1 MNRSSVSVP
10 SLFPIAIPTNQS
22 FLKQWYHWT
31 AGKVAR
37 HFKRDKERC
46 QDTAQNVRLR
56 LLSKNFIG
64 RWFYKHLTDELV
76 DKKQAELILGGVML
90 AYIGAVT
97 PVYGKR
103 SWKPELDTSIW
114 RVSDLLDFAKFDY
127 ERYFYSVQNH
137 TIDSTKVLRL
147 LGYKPND
154 FGALESLYR
163 QGKLKPAELTEHECQ
178 EIIESI
184 PKRGDTCGYGDCT
197 RKHYAMGYCSNHYHF
212 SRVRAC
218 TVCEH
223 GRELLRSRGLS
234 LSHRWSSADVADAVR
249 KLRWND
255 SQLKPFL
262 RDWRGKNLVKSSPLY
277 IMRRDPKQGI
287 DAGLLKYAEMV
298 IDHEVVNDFK
308 RMGRAEDLSTMVLNN
323 GMSPEYSDSET
334 VAWDSDEKDD
344 DPSSIQRVIRDC
356 GALSKFAQAEGWH
369 DVRRLVEAADLT
381 DEEADVLVSVD
392 LGDMSVRQYSEKT
405 EIPVARVHRIIA
417 NAHRKLQAQ
426 DMPDTVTDEMAE
438 RAASKHGCKVSD
450 ITGPALFGS
459 CVTARTELFASLFD
473 MGMSIPGISARFRV
487 SEERVS
493 AAINRSLLLESRGAA
508 HAG

>member
-1 MNRSSVSVP
+1 MSRSSLSVP
-10 SLFPIAIPTNQS
+10 ALHPIAIPTNQS

-64 RWFYKHLTDELV
+64 RWFFKHLTDELV

-90 AYIGAVT
+90 TYTGAVV

-103 SWKPELDTSIW
+103 RSDPALDTSIF
-114 RVSDLLDFAKFDY
+114 RVSDLLDYAKFDY
-127 ERYFYSVQNH
+127 ERYFYSIQSH

-147 LGYKPND
+147 LGYGPND

-163 QGKLKPAELTEHECQ
+163 QGKLKPSELTEHECQ
-178 EIIESI
+178 EKIESI
-184 PKRGDTCGYGDCT
+184 PKRGDLCGYGDCN
-197 RKHYAMGYCSNHYHF
+197 RKHYAMGYCSNHYHL
-212 SRVRAC
+212 SRVQAC
-218 TVCEH
+218 PVCDH

-234 LSHRWSSADVADAVR
+234 LSHRWSSADVVDAVR

-255 SQLKPFL
+255 SQLRPFL
-262 RDWRGKNLVKSSPLY
+262 RDWRRQNLVKSSPLY
-277 IMRRDPKQGI
+277 IMRRDPKHGI

-308 RMGRAEDLSTMVLNN
+308 RMGRAEDLSTMVLNK
-323 GMSPEYSDSET
+323 GMSPEFSDKET
-334 VAWDSDEKDD
+334 VAWDSDDKESD
-344 DPSSIQRVIRDC
+344 DPSTIQRVIRDN
-356 GALSKFAQAEGWH
+356 GAISKFVQAEGWH
-369 DVRRLVEAADLT
+369 DVKRLVDSANLS

-392 LGDMSVRQYSEKT
+392 LGDMSVRQYSEKSDL
-405 EIPVARVHRIIA
+405 PVAKVHRLIA
-417 NAHRKLQAQ
+417 SAHRKLQAQ
-426 DMPDTVTDEMAE
+426 DMPDVVTDEMAE
-438 RAASKHGCKVSD
+438 RIASKHGCTVAD
-450 ITGPALFGS
+450 IAGTALFGP
-459 CVTARTELFASLFD
+459 VVLARTELFSSLFD
-473 MGMSIPGISARFRV
+473 MGMGIPGISARFHV
-487 SEERVS
+487 SEERVT
-493 AAINRSLLLESRGAA
+493 AAINRSLANDNRVA